1 MDKEQKGQTTGKTTC
16 LFEDGN
22 VHVHNEASFQ
32 KVKEHFERT
41 SVQVSTPSTEK
52 TEK

>member
-1 MDKEQKGQTTGKTTC
+1 MDKQKQNGHKKPQTTC

-32 KVKEHFERT
+32 KVREHLEHFEHQT
-41 SVQVSTPSTEK
+41 TTEK
-52 TEK
+52 

>member
-1 MDKEQKGQTTGKTTC
+1 MDKEQKGTKSQTTC

-32 KVKEHFERT
+32 KVKEHFEH
-41 SVQVSTPSTEK
+41 QQQDKNEK
-52 TEK
+52 

>member
-1 MDKEQKGQTTGKTTC
+1 MDKEQKGPKSPTTGKTTC

-32 KVKEHFERT
+32 KVKEHFER
-41 SVQVSTPSTEK
+41 SEQSK

>member
-32 KVKEHFERT
+32 KVKEHFERI

>member
-1 MDKEQKGQTTGKTTC
+1 MDKEQKGTKSQTAC

-32 KVKEHFERT
+32 KVKEHFEH
-41 SVQVSTPSTEK
+41 QEK

>member
-1 MDKEQKGQTTGKTTC
+1 MDKEQKEQTTGKTTC

-32 KVKEHFERT
+32 KVKDHFERNQQQ
-41 SVQVSTPSTEK
+41 SQTEK
-52 TEK
+52 

>member
-32 KVKEHFERT
+32 KVKEHFERAE
-41 SVQVSTPSTEK
+41 QAK

>member
-32 KVKEHFERT
+32 KVKEHFER
-41 SVQVSTPSTEK
+41 SQQQSQTEK
-52 TEK
+52 

>member
-32 KVKEHFERT
+32 KVKEHFEHQEQQ
-41 SVQVSTPSTEK
+41 SKNQK
-52 TEK
+52 